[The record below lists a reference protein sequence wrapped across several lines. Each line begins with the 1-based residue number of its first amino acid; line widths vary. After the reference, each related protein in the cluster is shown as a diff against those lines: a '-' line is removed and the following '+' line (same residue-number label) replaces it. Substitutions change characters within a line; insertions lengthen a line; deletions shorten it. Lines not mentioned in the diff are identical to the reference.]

1 MATLIFNGAT
11 EQVTGSC
18 FLLHTDSGRVL
29 FDCGM
34 FQGDGEES
42 EERNEQPFPFD
53 AKSIDAVVLT
63 HAHLDHSGRLP
74 LLARRGFNGPV
85 YATGATH
92 DLLEVMLKDA
102 AFLEQKDAEWENRHR
117 ERAGKP
123 PIEPTYTLE
132 DVEAILGMRRALDYH
147 QEQTVLPDLK
157 VHLLNA
163 GHILGAASVVAD
175 VGQPG
180 NTRRLVISGDLGNRW
195 SPLMKDPEPIH
206 EADTVLMESTYGDRD
221 HKPLDQT
228 LEEFEQ
234 ILGAAADNGGNV
246 IIPSFAVERAQDLIY
261 WLGRFWRDGKLNR
274 HQVFLDS
281 PMAIQASEIYQ
292 QHYKLF
298 NHDDPEFLKVMSKG
312 WNAWLPTLRYTRNTE
327 QSMMLNNIEA
337 GAIIIAGSGMCTG
350 GRVRHHLKHNLWRHK
365 AHVVIVGY
373 QARGTL
379 GRLLV
384 DGAKMVRLYG
394 QEVVVR
400 AEVHT
405 LGGFS
410 AHAGQQQLCDWAG
423 NFRQAGP
430 QFHLVHG
437 EPEALWALS
446 GRLEQE
452 GLQVSIA
459 TEGQR
464 IEV

>member
-1 MATLIFNGAT
+1 MATLIFNGAA

-18 FLLHTDSGRVL
+18 FLLSTDHGRVL
-29 FDCGM
+29 FDCGL

-53 AKSIDAVVLT
+53 AKAIDAVVLS

-74 LLARRGFNGPV
+74 LLARRGFSGPV
-85 YATGATH
+85 YATRATH

-102 AFLEQKDAEWENRHR
+102 AFLEQKDTEWENRRR
-117 ERAGKP
+117 ERAGKE
-123 PIEPTYTLE
+123 PIEPTFTIE
-132 DVEAILGMRRALDYH
+132 DVETILGQRRALEYH
-147 QEQTVLPDLK
+147 QEQTLLPDLK
-157 VHLLNA
+157 VHLVNA
-163 GHILGAASVVAD
+163 GHILGAASIVAD

-180 NTRRLVISGDLGNRW
+180 NSRRLVVSGDLGNHW

-206 EADTVLMESTYGDRD
+206 SADLVLMESTYGDRD
-221 HKPLDQT
+221 HKPLQDT

-234 ILGAAADNGGNV
+234 ILEAAADNGGNV

-281 PMAIQASEIYQ
+281 PMAIQASEIYE
-292 QHYKLF
+292 QHHDLF
-298 NHDDPEFLKVMSKG
+298 NHDDPEFLKIVAQG
-312 WNAWLPTLRYTRNTE
+312 WQAWLPTLRYTRHTE
-327 QSMMLNNIEA
+327 ESMMLNKIA
-337 GAIIIAGSGMCTG
+337 SGAVIIAGSGMCTG
-350 GRVRHHLKHNLWRHK
+350 GRVRHHLKHNLWKHK
-365 AHVVIVGY
+365 SHVVIVGY

-379 GRLLV
+379 GRRLV
-384 DGAKMVRLYG
+384 DGAERVRLYG
-394 QEVVVR
+394 QDIAVR

-410 AHAGQQQLCDWAG
+410 AHAGQQQLLDWA
-423 NFRQAGP
+423 NQFHDANP
-430 QFHLVHG
+430 QFYLVHG

-446 GRLEQE
+446 ERLERD
-452 GLQVSIA
+452 GLRVAVAS
-459 TEGQR
+459 EGQR
-464 IEV
+464 IDI